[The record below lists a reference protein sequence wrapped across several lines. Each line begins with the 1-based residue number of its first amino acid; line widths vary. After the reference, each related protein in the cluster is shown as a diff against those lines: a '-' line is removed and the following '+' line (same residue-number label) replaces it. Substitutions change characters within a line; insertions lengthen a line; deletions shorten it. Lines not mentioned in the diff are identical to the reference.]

1 MHLKERFLCK
11 RGCVCIV
18 PPCINQSL
26 SPCFSTPHPNP
37 LALCWPS
44 PALLLP
50 YPLLRVPA
58 VLYSPADL
66 YPPLTSCS
74 VFLCSFHP
82 LRPPSQSHI
91 NRKTQYENP
100 VLEAKKR
107 RQLEQ
112 QQPQQ
117 PQPQSQQPPEGERY
131 IRGSFTSPHQG
142 RHFLSFLF
150 MCINE
155 LPACSACLSVWVWAS
170 VTLSA
175 NAYYCYGFIF
185 AASSCLMIC

>member
-1 MHLKERFLCK
+1 MFLHS
-11 RGCVCIV
+11 
-18 PPCINQSL
+18 PPQSPRPL
-26 SPCFSTPHPNP
+26 LTLSRSAVTLSSSPCP
-37 LALCWPS
+37 CC
-44 PALLLP
+44 ALLSCWSL
-50 YPLLRVPA
+50 
-58 VLYSPADL
+58 
-66 YPPLTSCS
+66 PPLTSCS

-170 VTLSA
+170 VTA